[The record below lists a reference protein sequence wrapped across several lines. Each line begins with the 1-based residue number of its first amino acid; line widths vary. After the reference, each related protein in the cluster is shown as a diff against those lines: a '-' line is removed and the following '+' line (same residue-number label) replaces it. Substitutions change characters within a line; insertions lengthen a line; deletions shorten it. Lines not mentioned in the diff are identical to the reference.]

1 MNIATMDK
9 PQLRALIRS
18 AIAIKAGGVTASNAD
33 KANVC
38 ATILG
43 ITPSQATATGSME
56 DLRNRAT
63 ILLGH
68 MSESQRGRIAADLR
82 NNGESIT
89 GDGDAQDCDG
99 FDDLASASPD
109 LSQQAAPAAPASD
122 AMALFA
128 SLAALPKQ
136 IGGIATTLA
145 TTNRALVELH
155 DRSKTQ
161 FAELED
167 KISAAAGAVDES
179 KVASIV
185 EDGIKGLRDENNA
198 LRDKLDTLLGQVAL
212 SPKLRAAVVATAARH
227 ASPLLNRLEGLY
239 SPGQY
244 QGNVAAL
251 LLSPPGL
258 GKSYWVRVMGAQ
270 YDAIIE
276 HGCSPD
282 SEEINTLKG
291 GATVRDDGSFL
302 VYDGKITQAV
312 RMASAGKNVLLFL
325 DEVLRLA
332 PKAQE
337 ALLTFMTGVK
347 DASGSLRYQWT
358 TRQVDSSGCLE
369 VIECKA
375 EHLHVIAAANLNM
388 PPNEAFLS
396 RWLAVRIPYDE
407 ATVRI
412 TAQAMLDGAGFST
425 SNLAARFAAALTL
438 SRSLAASGA
447 IKYPLTCRHIEKA
460 ITLAQLRGKSSE
472 DELAEIAADF
482 VPDAA
487 MDWDARTG
495 DAIAQS
501 MSSCGRIA
509 AVING
514 TESIN

>member
-1 MNIATMDK
+1 MNIATLDK
-9 PQLRALIRS
+9 TQLRALIRS
-18 AIAIKAGGVTASNAD
+18 AIAIKAGGVTASNAE
-33 KANVC
+33 KAGVC
-38 ATILG
+38 AAILG
-43 ITPSQATATGSME
+43 ITPSQATATGTMD

-63 ILLGH
+63 ILLGK
-68 MSESQRGRIAADLR
+68 MSESQRGRIAADMG
-82 NNGESIT
+82 NNGESIHSE
-89 GDGDAQDCDG
+89 GEAQDGEG
-99 FDDLASASPD
+99 FDAMASAAPD
-109 LSQQAAPAAPASD
+109 LSQQAPAAPAND

-136 IGGIATTLA
+136 VGDLSAKMATA
-145 TTNRALVELH
+145 NRAIVELH
-155 DRSKTQ
+155 DRSKDMFEALDT
-161 FAELED
+161 
-167 KISAAAGAVDES
+167 KITAAAGAMDES

-185 EDGIKGLRDENNA
+185 EDGIRDLRAENNA
-198 LRDKLDTLLGQVAL
+198 LRDKLESLLSQAAS
-212 SPKLRAAVVATAARH
+212 SPKLRAAVVANATRH
-227 ASPLLNRLEGLY
+227 ASPLLTRLEGLY

-302 VYDGKITQAV
+302 VYDGKVTQAV
-312 RMASAGKNVLLFL
+312 RMAAAGRNVLLFL

-369 VIECKA
+369 VIECPA
-375 EHLHVIAAANLNM
+375 ENLHIIAAANLNM

-412 TAQAMLDGAGFST
+412 TAQAMLDGAGFAT

-447 IKYPLTCRHIEKA
+447 IKYPLTCRHVEKA
-460 ITLAQLRGKSSE
+460 ITLAQLRGKSGE
-472 DELAEIAADF
+472 NELAEIAADF

-501 MSSCGRIA
+501 MASCERIA
-509 AVING
+509 AVIRG
-514 TESIN
+514 TESIS

>member
-1 MNIATMDK
+1 MNIATMEK

-18 AIAIKAGGVTASNAD
+18 AIAIKAGGVAASNAD
-33 KANVC
+33 KASVC
-38 ATILG
+38 ASILG
-43 ITPSQATATGSME
+43 ITPSQATATGTMD
-56 DLRNRAT
+56 DLRNRAA
-63 ILLGH
+63 ILLGT
-68 MSESQRGRIAADLR
+68 MSESQRGRIAADMR
-82 NNGESIT
+82 NNGESMSSE
-89 GDGDAQDCDG
+89 GDAQEGDG

-109 LSQQAAPAAPASD
+109 LSQQAAPASD
-122 AMALFA
+122 AVALFA

-136 IGGIATTLA
+136 VVNIATTLA

-155 DRSKTQ
+155 DRSKDM
-161 FAELED
+161 FSALEA
-167 KISAAAGAVDES
+167 KIAAAAGAVDES
-179 KVASIV
+179 KVAAMV
-185 EDGIKGLRDENNA
+185 EDGIKGLREENNA
-198 LRDKLDTLLGQVAL
+198 LRDKLDTLLGQVAS
-212 SPKLRAAVVATAARH
+212 SPKMRAAVISAATRH
-227 ASPLLNRLEGLY
+227 ASPLLTRLEGLY

-312 RMASAGKNVLLFL
+312 RMAAAGKNVLLFL

-347 DASGSLRYQWT
+347 DSSGSLRYQWT

-412 TAQAMLDGAGFST
+412 TAQAMLDGAGFAT

-447 IKYPLTCRHIEKA
+447 IKYPLTCRHVEKA

-501 MSSCGRIA
+501 MASCERIA
-509 AVING
+509 AVIRG
-514 TESIN
+514 TESIS

>member
-1 MNIATMDK
+1 MNIATMEK

-33 KANVC
+33 KASVC

-43 ITPSQATATGSME
+43 ITPSQATATGSMD

-63 ILLGH
+63 ILLSK
-68 MSESQRGRIAADLR
+68 MSESQRGRIAADMR
-82 NNGESIT
+82 NNGESIP
-89 GDGDAQDCDG
+89 DAQDCDG

-109 LSQQAAPAAPASD
+109 LSQQAAPAPASD

-136 IGGIATTLA
+136 VGDISTCLA
-145 TTNRALVELH
+145 STNRALVELH
-155 DRSKTQ
+155 DRSKGM
-161 FAELED
+161 FLEMD
-167 KISAAAGAVDES
+167 AKIAAAAGAVDES
-179 KVASIV
+179 KVAAIV

-198 LRDKLDTLLGQVAL
+198 LRDKLETLLGQVAA
-212 SPKLRAAVVATAARH
+212 SPKIRAAVVATATRQ
-227 ASPLLNRLEGLY
+227 ASPLLTRLDGLY

-312 RMASAGKNVLLFL
+312 RMAAAGKNVLLFL

-337 ALLTFMTGVK
+337 ALLTFMTGTK
-347 DASGSLRYQWT
+347 DSSGLLRYQWT

-369 VIECKA
+369 VIECRA
-375 EHLHVIAAANLNM
+375 ENLHIVAAANLNM

-472 DELAEIAADF
+472 DELAEIAAEF

-501 MSSCGRIA
+501 MASCERIA
-509 AVING
+509 AVIKG
-514 TESIN
+514 TASIN